1 MGDVFGGAP
10 ALKGPLHYVCTR
22 HLEDICRKDVGL
34 SLRLSSSDD
43 YCPCSCAPSAIALT
57 LALARLLFPP
67 CLPF

>member
-22 HLEDICRKDVGL
+22 HLEDICWKDVGL
-34 SLRLSSSDD
+34 PLHPSFSDD
-43 YCPCSCAPSAIALT
+43 YRPYSCAPSAIALA
-57 LALARLLFPP
+57 LALARFLFSP